1 MFSHIAALTALISWY
16 AAILNSRKKKKR
28 ILNAS
33 FELASN
39 SDCYVK
45 ANRKMQSSNEKSTVD
60 FSGVTAWESEKLTE
74 TEATVQPE

>member
-1 MFSHIAALTALISWY
+1 MNVINNMFSHIAALTALISWY

-45 ANRKMQSSNEKSTVD
+45 ANRKM
-60 FSGVTAWESEKLTE
+60 
-74 TEATVQPE
+74 